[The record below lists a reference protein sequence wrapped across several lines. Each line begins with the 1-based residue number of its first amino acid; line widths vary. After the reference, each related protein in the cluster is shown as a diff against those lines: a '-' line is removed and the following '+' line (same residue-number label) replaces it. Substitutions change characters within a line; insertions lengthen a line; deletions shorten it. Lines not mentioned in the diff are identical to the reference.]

1 MTKLSEEVMSK
12 AETDQKLSLVP
23 NSQVVNAKEKF
34 LKELKSTTPVNTRIR
49 NSLTGEMEKV
59 LVVWIEEQT
68 SHSTPLCQS
77 LIQSKTLT

>member
-1 MTKLSEEVMSK
+1 MTKLSEEVMTK
-12 AETDQKLSLVP
+12 AETHQKLSLVP

-34 LKELKSTTPVNTRIR
+34 LKELKSTTPVNIRIR
-49 NSLTGEMEKV
+49 NSLIGDMEKV
-59 LVVWIEEQT
+59 LVAWIEEQA

>member
-1 MTKLSEEVMSK
+1 MEVMSK

-34 LKELKSTTPVNTRIR
+34 LKELKITTPVNTRIR
-49 NSLTGEMEKV
+49 NSLIGEMQEV
-59 LVVWIEEQT
+59 LVVWLEEQT

-77 LIQSKTLT
+77 LIQTKTLT